1 MDQSKQLKFP
11 DGSKTEVTIVSMEME
26 ENDYGSTYVVHI
38 KETIEGYNHFKPSDG
53 LIDKMKKENV
63 DKGDTIVIEKVAPSE
78 KYKYGYFG
86 VEMAQNPP
94 TTTQDKVVMDQQATG
109 EIKAVE
115 PTQKDDSMAIHELTV
130 RVEALESEVL
140 KLKKDALPF

>member
-78 KYKYGYFG
+78 KYKYGYFN

-94 TTTQDKVVMDQQATG
+94 KTSSD
-109 EIKAVE
+109 VE
-115 PTQKDDSMAIHELTV
+115 PACQSRPAPDH
-130 RVEALESEVL
+130 R
-140 KLKKDALPF
+140 